1 MQRETDIKNYIKNFN
16 FFQANEEDWK
26 TDCQDLERVRRN
38 LEEVKAGFAEFTKSY
53 YAQKKNAVTDVK
65 TRTEQE
71 VKRIDREL
79 DVLLKGFPDAPKA
92 YYDMVKKLWA
102 KQDALQ
108 QYRDE
113 VQQDMMK
120 LNGAIREGEF
130 NLQEKLRSRNIT
142 LSVETIQ
149 EARRVEPL
157 EEVHAARRVTLWESI
172 KYMFAPWSYS
182 EKDKVRQTIVRSS
195 MLQYAILL
203 CAVLFCVF
211 FPVPVKI
218 LGVLAYGIAV
228 WRNHRKINDV
238 VYAKGL
244 DDYLTEERLKYYCVV
259 YATREEIDFVVRKY
273 FVLESCTIQQLQNAL
288 ERKREVIDN
297 AIDSDQ
303 RKIEE
308 TSVQLREAENWI
320 RELEAEKN
328 YLDSFGNKYAEQIA
342 QYKTNASRFS
352 EHDQKLLEDYITRRN
367 KYYKNESNALNDRKK
382 AIEARQALQKDMD
395 AQREDWKKF
404 EADNKTR
411 QKKVYIITKSVEL
424 LQERERWMP
433 EDFYEKLDVLE
444 KKIDSDYAAGKESF
458 EARMAELQS
467 RISVLEES
475 TSDMKEKLK
484 KAKEDNVYHLYKAI
498 SNGQV
503 RIADTVGSTTPF
515 IAFFNKKLVG
525 TDMPKLSY
533 LNHRCQPI
541 VFLYEDK
548 ETDASLKKAI
558 SLVMSG
564 FEQNNVMEGG
574 IFGGPGKSM
583 VRQSVINPEK
593 KNIQIS
599 EIEIT
604 LKETPE
610 YWNTDREICRGFRKI
625 SDKICEMKN
634 AGGKSLNAVNYKRN
648 EEKAGLIPL
657 DVVHCVLGSNK
668 NNTMQK
674 LSQNTDMRFISQNYA
689 YGFLPVYYIA
699 KGAWEAIQKAGSD
712 PLILMIGNRDEN
724 FGNVYM
730 WNMKE
735 YSTEPFYSG
744 TALHK

>member
-16 FFQANEEDWK
+16 FFHANEEDWK
-26 TDCQDLERVRRN
+26 TDCRELEETGRK

-53 YAQKKNAVTDVK
+53 HAQKKNAITDVK
-65 TRTEQE
+65 NRTEE
-71 VKRIDREL
+71 VKRIDRQL
-79 DVLLKGFPDAPKA
+79 DILLKGFPDAPKA

-149 EARRVEPL
+149 EAQRVEPL
-157 EEVHAARRVTLWESI
+157 EEVHAARKVSFWESI
-172 KYMFAPWSYS
+172 KYMFVPWTYS
-182 EKDKVRQTIVRSS
+182 EKDSVRQTVVRLSV
-195 MLQYAILL
+195 LQYAILL
-203 CAVLFCVF
+203 CAVLFCIF
-211 FPVPVKI
+211 FPVSVKI
-218 LGVLAYGIAV
+218 LGALAYGIAV
-228 WRNHRKINDV
+228 WRNHRKINDA

-259 YATREEIDFVVRKY
+259 YATREEVDFVVRKY
-273 FVLESCTIQQLQNAL
+273 FVLESCTEEQLKNELKQKK
-288 ERKREVIDN
+288 EIIDN
-297 AIDSDQ
+297 AIDSDR

-308 TSVQLREAENWI
+308 TSVQLQEAENWI

-328 YLDSFGNKYAEQIA
+328 YLDSFGNKYAKQIA
-342 QYKTNASRFS
+342 QYKTNASQFS

-382 AIEARQALQKDMD
+382 AIEARQALQKDME
-395 AQREDWKKF
+395 AQREEWNKF

-424 LQERERWMP
+424 LQEREQWMP
-433 EDFYEKLDVLE
+433 EGFYERLDALE
-444 KKIDSDYAAGKESF
+444 EKIDSDYAAGKKSF
-458 EARMAELQS
+458 EARVAELEL
-467 RISVLEES
+467 RINTLAES
-475 TSDMKEKLK
+475 TADMENRLK
-484 KAKEDNVYHLYKAI
+484 KAKEENVYHLYKSI
-498 SNGQV
+498 FNGQV

-515 IAFFNKKLVG
+515 IAFFNRKLSG

-548 ETDASLKKAI
+548 ETDANLKKAI

-574 IFGGPGKSM
+574 IFGGSGKSM

-593 KNIQIS
+593 KKIQIS

-604 LKETPE
+604 LKRTPE
-610 YWNTDREICRGFRKI
+610 YWDTDREICRGFKEI
-625 SDKICEMKN
+625 SNKICEMRD

-668 NNTMQK
+668 DNMMQK
-674 LSQNTDMRFISQNYA
+674 LSQNTDMRFISQHYA
-689 YGFLPVYYIA
+689 YGFLPVYYIV
-699 KGAWEAIQKAGSD
+699 KSAWESIQRAGSD

-735 YSTEPFYSG
+735 YSVEPFYSS